1 MKNYHST
8 LNDVVVQAPIN
19 RKAKLNDIYNS
30 DKINESLLLS
40 IAAVPAYIHTSR
52 AGGFL
57 SLLTL
62 SNTYCL

>member
-8 LNDVVVQAPIN
+8 LNDVIVQAPIN

-40 IAAVPAYIHTSR
+40 IA
-52 AGGFL
+52 
-57 SLLTL
+57 LLVKRQPKTEKVL
-62 SNTYCL
+62 CCPRVLNNACH